1 MKKLKIII
9 AIIFITSLAWNTNH
23 KVCAQEALDVKSVSE
38 LLKIITHQHDN
49 YSLVKKAAA
58 LLEKQTP
65 TTEKEIVQL
74 FELVGETKGDVQ
86 QKFINALSNT
96 TDVAFAPVFIRELE
110 SEHPMRVA
118 AACGMSGKLKLRAA
132 VPGLIGVIERYGVIE
147 GGADTGAERA
157 VATATL
163 ALGEIGDKRGLEV
176 LAKYMGKLDRY
187 DSAALAKFGAQ
198 ALVTLLK
205 KIKEDH
211 KSPAARSAV
220 AAISKIT
227 DPEAAF
233 HLNRIIEHKAH
244 PARKSAVI
252 AMFNI
257 APEATVRHLLEMW
270 RKDKDPFLERR
281 LLLHINQVRLKD
293 PALCPFL
300 IHALK
305 ESSSMYAR
313 KGAALALGRIGGAEA
328 VKALQRAAVYDND
341 YFVRVYAQQALKMA
355 HDSLD
360 QIDPGA
366 VKQENSR
373 D

>member
-23 KVCAQEALDVKSVSE
+23 KACAQEPLDVKSFSE

-49 YSLVKKAAA
+49 YSLVNKAAF

-74 FELVGETKGDVQ
+74 FELVGETKGDIQ
-86 QKFINALSNT
+86 QKFINAISNT
-96 TDVAFAPVFIRELE
+96 TDTTFAPIFIRELDN
-110 SEHPMRVA
+110 EHPMRVA
-118 AACGMSGKLKLRAA
+118 AACGMSGKLKIKAS

-147 GGADTGAERA
+147 GKTDTEEERA

-163 ALGEIGDKRGLEV
+163 ALGEIGDNRGLEI

-187 DSAALAKFGAQ
+187 DSTALAKFGAQ
-198 ALVTLLK
+198 ALVILLQ
-205 KIKEDH
+205 KIKEDR
-211 KSPAARSAV
+211 KSPAAKSAV

-227 DPEAAF
+227 DPEATF
-233 HLNRIIEHKAH
+233 HLNRIITQKAH

-252 AMFNI
+252 AMLNI
-257 APEATVRHLLEMW
+257 VPKTTVRRLLGMW
-270 RKDKDPFLERR
+270 MNDKDPFLERR
-281 LLLHINQVRLKD
+281 LLLHINQVRDKD
-293 PALCPFL
+293 PDLRPFL
-300 IHALK
+300 IHVLK

-328 VKALQRAAVYDND
+328 VKALKRAATYDND
-341 YFVRVYAQQALKMA
+341 YFVRVYADQALKMA
-355 HDSLD
+355 HESLD
-360 QIDPGA
+360 QVDPA
-366 VKQENSR
+366 AAKQENSR